1 MSIDVHDPAV
11 ATRKAARR
19 ARRRAIE
26 TVETARA
33 VDLQGTADTAK
44 RTAKKIARR
53 TAKRA
58 AKEARVAAER
68 ATRRQTKRAGRRVR
82 RVALGALLVGA
93 LIAAAVVLVQRS
105 RGAASAP
112 PVTPEVDRPATPVH
126 TAGTMPP
133 DEDGRGR
140 TAEMTS

>member
-44 RTAKKIARR
+44 KVARR

-58 AKEARVAAER
+58 AKKARIAAER
-68 ATRRQTKRAGRRVR
+68 ATRRQAKRAGRRVG

-93 LIAAAVVLVQRS
+93 LIAIAVVLIQRS

-112 PVTPEVDRPATPVH
+112 PVTPEVDRSTAPAH
-126 TAGTMPP
+126 GTGTTSP
-133 DEDGRGR
+133 DDDGHGR
-140 TAEMTS
+140 TAEMSS